1 MNALNSPTL
10 FHAMKLDPARVRPMF
25 FRFAASALVVA
36 CFSACNLL
44 PKPSP
49 DPTRHYVLT
58 PPASSPAEP
67 AAPRG
72 RLVVG
77 LRAVQIAPYLDTKS
91 MIVRRGEN
99 EILYRDYARWAEP
112 LAGGVQ
118 RALAGRLRESGR
130 VARLLPQPYPFD
142 VERDVD
148 VAVTVLRC
156 EGRLSPAGATAELV
170 CAIEILR
177 VGDQDGGGAEVLLR
191 ETFAPP
197 PIAWT
202 EGDHAGL
209 AAALGAHVAALADRL
224 VAALPVETPA
234 GE

>member
-1 MNALNSPTL
+1 MNSPHSRP
-10 FHAMKLDPARVRPMF
+10 FIRAMKLDPARVRSVL
-25 FRFAASALVVA
+25 FRFAASAFVVA
-36 CFSACNLL
+36 GLSACNLL

-58 PPASSPAEP
+58 PPAATSAEP
-67 AAPRG
+67 AAARG
-72 RLVVG
+72 GLVVG
-77 LRAVQIAPYLDTKS
+77 LRAVQVAPYLDTKS

-112 LAGGVQ
+112 LAAGVQ

-156 EGRLSPAGATAELV
+156 EGRLAPAGATAELV
-170 CAIEILR
+170 CAIEVLR

-197 PIAWT
+197 AIAWT